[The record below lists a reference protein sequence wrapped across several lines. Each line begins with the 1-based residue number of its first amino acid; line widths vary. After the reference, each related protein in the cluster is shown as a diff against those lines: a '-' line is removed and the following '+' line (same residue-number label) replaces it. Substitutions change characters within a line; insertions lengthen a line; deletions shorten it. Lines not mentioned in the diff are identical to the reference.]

1 MVKEESKARVHACP
15 RCDKMFSRARSRD
28 QHVRIV
34 HEKRKD
40 HTCPHCASA
49 FGVASKLTRHVRA
62 VHGKREA
69 GEQQR

>member
-40 HTCPHCASA
+40 HTCPHCAAA
-49 FGVASKLTRHVRA
+49 FGEVRHLRTHVRA
-62 VHGKREA
+62 VHEKRRGK
-69 GEQQR
+69 